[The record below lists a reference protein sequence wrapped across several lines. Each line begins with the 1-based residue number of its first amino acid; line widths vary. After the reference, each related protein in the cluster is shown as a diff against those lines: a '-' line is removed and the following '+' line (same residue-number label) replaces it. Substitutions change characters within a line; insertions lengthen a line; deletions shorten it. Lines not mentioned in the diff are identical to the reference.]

1 VVLRK
6 LRTSRATAAILALGA
21 FGATLSFGY
30 YPLLARQMSPKEVFE
45 SYQRLARPGE
55 SLAMMGSGSG
65 SASARY
71 YAHGDVRT
79 FIGAQE
85 AFSWLVANDAERR
98 WLVIRSNDVAQMNAQ
113 FRAHHAPPKN
123 LPVLDARSSEILLVS
138 NQLKP
143 GEANQNPF
151 ARWVLE
157 GRPAPTRKL
166 DVDFNGQ
173 LHAIGWDVTTPQGEP
188 VARVRAGKP
197 FVFHFYYEVTRPISG
212 EWQTFI
218 HVDGYQRRYNGDH
231 DTLEGKYPFHL
242 WHVGDFVEDRHTFEL
257 EPNFT
262 GGTYTVFFGLFR
274 GDQRLEVKR
283 PSAEENRV
291 NAGPLE
297 VR

>member
-1 VVLRK
+1 
-6 LRTSRATAAILALGA
+6 
-21 FGATLSFGY
+21 
-30 YPLLARQMSPKEVFE
+30 
-45 SYQRLARPGE
+45 
-55 SLAMMGSGSG
+55 
-65 SASARY
+65 
-71 YAHGDVRT
+71 
-79 FIGAQE
+79 
-85 AFSWLVANDAERR
+85 
-98 WLVIRSNDVAQMNAQ
+98 MNAQ
-113 FRAHHAPPKN
+113 FRAHRAPPKN

-143 GEANQNPF
+143 GETNQNPF
-151 ARWVLE
+151 MRWVLE
-157 GRPAPTRKL
+157 SRPNPARKL
-166 DVDFNGQ
+166 DIDFNGQ
-173 LHAIGWDVTTPQGEP
+173 LHGLGWAVTTPDGQP
-188 VARVRAGKP
+188 VPNVRAGKP
-197 FVFHFYYEVTRPISG
+197 YLFHFYYEVERPISG

-242 WHVGDFVEDRHTFEL
+242 WHQGDFIEDIHPFEL

-283 PSAEENRV
+283 GAAEDNRV